1 MLAPRLA
8 SLLML
13 LLFSSAANA
22 ALELTTIERKLVKEP
37 VYRSRPKY
45 CLLVLGP
52 EAKTRIW
59 LVQDG
64 DTLYVDRNG
73 NGDLTEANEKVTA
86 EKSEDAQEGEYLFN
100 AGDLRDGERLHKEL
114 KLSIMKLGQLNAA
127 RYDAVKELLKE
138 NPKAR
143 GYFLLLEVEMPGR
156 KGVGTGGRVQQ
167 LSCLDDST
175 GVLQFAE
182 RPQDAP
188 ILHFGGP
195 WQVTLFV
202 RQQLTIDRETDVL
215 LGFGSPGVGPGSF
228 TWTAYEN
235 VIPKDKFPTL
245 CIVYPPKR
253 PGDVPL
259 RERYELKQR
268 C

>member
-1 MLAPRLA
+1 
-8 SLLML
+8 ML
-13 LLFSSAANA
+13 LALSSTASTAVD
-22 ALELTTIERKLVKEP
+22 LTSIQRKIVKEP
-37 VYRSRPKY
+37 AYRSQPKY
-45 CLLVLGP
+45 CLLVFGL

-64 DTLYVDRNG
+64 DTLFVDRNG

-86 EKSEDAQEGEYLFN
+86 EKSEDAQDGEYLFN
-100 AGDLRDGERLHKEL
+100 AGDLRDGEHLHKEL
-114 KLSIMKLGQLNAA
+114 KLSVVKLDRLNAA
-127 RYDAVKELLKE
+127 RYDVVKELLKK

-143 GYFLLLEVEMPGR
+143 GYILLLEVEMPGR
-156 KGVGTGGRVQQ
+156 KGAGTGGRVQQ
-167 LSCLDDST
+167 FSCLDDNT

-195 WQVTLFV
+195 WQVTLFGK
-202 RQQLTIDRETDVL
+202 QQLTIDRETDVV

-245 CIVYPPKR
+245 AIVYPPKR
-253 PGDVPL
+253 PGDAPL
-259 RERYELKQR
+259 HEHYELKQR

>member
-1 MLAPRLA
+1 MLLPRLSA
-8 SLLML
+8 ILSVLLVSSLA
-13 LLFSSAANA
+13 SAAVD
-22 ALELTTIERKLVKEP
+22 LSKIERKPVKEP
-37 VYRSRPKY
+37 AYRTKPKY

-73 NGDLTEANEKVTA
+73 NGDLTEANEKVAA
-86 EKSEDAQEGEYLFN
+86 EKSEDTEEGVYTFK

-114 KLSIMKLGQLNAA
+114 TLYVTKIDHMADQDDFI
-127 RYDAVKELLKE
+127 RTLLKK

-143 GYFLLLEVEMPGR
+143 GYRVLLEVEMPGR
-156 KGVGTGGRVQQ
+156 KGAAIGGRVQQ
-167 LSCLDDST
+167 SSFLVDST

-182 RPQDAP
+182 IPQVAP

-195 WQVTLFV
+195 WQVALFGK
-202 RQQLTIDRETDVL
+202 QQLKKERDTDVV
-215 LGFGSPGVGPGSF
+215 LGVGSPGVGAGSF
-228 TWTAYEN
+228 TWIDYEN
-235 VIPKDKFPTL
+235 LIPADKYPTL
-245 CIVYPPKR
+245 DIVYPPSR
-253 PGDVPL
+253 PGEPPV
-259 RERYELKQR
+259 REHYELKQR

>member
-1 MLAPRLA
+1 MRLA
-8 SLLML
+8 HLLSLSML
-13 LLFSSAANA
+13 LALSSTASAAVD
-22 ALELTTIERKLVKEP
+22 LSSIERKIVKEP
-37 VYRSRPKY
+37 AYRSQPKY

-52 EAKTRIW
+52 EAKTHIW

-64 DTLYVDRNG
+64 ETLYVDRNG
-73 NGDLTEANEKVTA
+73 NGDLTEVNEKVPA
-86 EKSEDAQEGEYLFN
+86 EKSEDAEEGEYLFN

-114 KLSIMKLGQLNAA
+114 KLSIMKLGHLNAA
-127 RYDAVKELLKE
+127 RYDAVKELLKKD
-138 NPKAR
+138 PKAR

-156 KGVGTGGRVQQ
+156 KGAGTGGRVQQ

-182 RPQDAP
+182 KPQDAP

-195 WQVTLFV
+195 WQVTLFEK
-202 RQQLTIDRETDVL
+202 QQLTIDRETDVV

-245 CIVYPPKR
+245 DIVYPSKV
-253 PGDVPL
+253 PGDAPL
-259 RERYELKQR
+259 REHYELKQR